1 MLHRTACH
9 ACLLQ
14 QPNIEKS
21 ESEFHFGTTY
31 AVAVVAT
38 WRIGAKLPCVAV
50 CTCRVPRTCRGVKKF
65 RFSMGT
71 ISFIFRSK
79 KTISISVKNL
89 GYMHILPFLAGWGNR
104 PKLTMNRRE
113 SVSSSSSGKSSSL
126 AICIRNDSNIKK
138 LNMKAIKETYV
149 LSNTTST

>member
-71 ISFIFRSK
+71 ISFIFRSQ
-79 KTISISVKNL
+79 KTISISVSRLNSTLVSIINVHMK
-89 GYMHILPFLAGWGNR
+89 YAR
-104 PKLTMNRRE
+104 
-113 SVSSSSSGKSSSL
+113 SSSKDNFPLCTSL
-126 AICIRNDSNIKK
+126 LWTMTVKVVRGQK
-138 LNMKAIKETYV
+138 
-149 LSNTTST
+149 

>member
-38 WRIGAKLPCVAV
+38 WRIGAKLPCVVA
-50 CTCRVPRTCRGVKKF
+50 CVPVECPGHVAESKSFVFQWEQSALFSGVKRPLAF
-65 RFSMGT
+65 R
-71 ISFIFRSK
+71 
-79 KTISISVKNL
+79 
-89 GYMHILPFLAGWGNR
+89 
-104 PKLTMNRRE
+104 
-113 SVSSSSSGKSSSL
+113 
-126 AICIRNDSNIKK
+126 
-138 LNMKAIKETYV
+138 
-149 LSNTTST
+149 

>member
-65 RFSMGT
+65 RFSMGN
-71 ISFIFRSK
+71 ISFIFRSQ

-89 GYMHILPFLAGWGNR
+89 GYMHILPFWQGEEIGQNSATILLEL
-104 PKLTMNRRE
+104 KLTMY
-113 SVSSSSSGKSSSL
+113 L
-126 AICIRNDSNIKK
+126 HFHQADFPHWQY
-138 LNMKAIKETYV
+138 KERFKH
-149 LSNTTST
+149 

>member
-71 ISFIFRSK
+71 ISFIFRSQ

-89 GYMHILPFLAGWGNR
+89 GYMHILPFWQVEEIGQNSATIDFLLLE
-104 PKLTMNRRE
+104 LTMNLYLRFHQADFPHWQE
-113 SVSSSSSGKSSSL
+113 
-126 AICIRNDSNIKK
+126 D
-138 LNMKAIKETYV
+138 KERFKHFIIDR
-149 LSNTTST
+149 